1 MRRDTTRRDEREITP
16 SFEMTQFR
24 DFFAKNVSPALCR
37 ELLSTLCSDYVIFC
51 CCNDHTAG
59 YT

>member
-1 MRRDTTRRDEREITP
+1 
-16 SFEMTQFR
+16 MTQFR